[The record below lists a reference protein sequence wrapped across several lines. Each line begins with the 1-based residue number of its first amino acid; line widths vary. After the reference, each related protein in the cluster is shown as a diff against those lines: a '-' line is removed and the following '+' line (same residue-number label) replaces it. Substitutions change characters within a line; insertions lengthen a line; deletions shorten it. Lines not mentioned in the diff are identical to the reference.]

1 MTTGTIRLTV
11 AQAIVR
17 FLEAQYVERD
27 GVENAFFA
35 GCWGIFGHG
44 NVAGVGQALLEEE
57 VAARQTSEGSDATSG
72 SSRLVYRQARNE
84 QAMVH
89 AAVGYARHRD
99 RLATYACT
107 ASVGPG
113 STNMVTGAAL
123 ATINRIPVLL
133 LPGDVFATRV
143 SNPVLQELE
152 DPRSMDVSVNDC
164 FKPVSRYWDRVNRPE
179 QLPLALLNAMR
190 VITDPV
196 ETGAVTLSLPQDVQA
211 EAWDWESDLF
221 AKRVWH
227 IGRPAVDEAALARAV
242 EAIRSA
248 EKPLVVAGGGVIY
261 SQASDALRAFAEATG
276 IPVAESQAGKG
287 SLPYDHPQ
295 SVGAIGATGT
305 TAADALAEEADLVI
319 GVGTRYSDFTTA
331 SKSMFANPDVR
342 FVNLNVASFDAHKL
356 SAIPAVADARRGL
369 EQLTEALR
377 DWRAPAPYTDRATG
391 LARDWD
397 GIVQRS
403 HDLGH
408 TPLPA
413 QSEVLGVV
421 NRLSRPQDVVVCAA
435 GSMPGDLHKL
445 WRTRDRKGYHV
456 EYGYSCMG
464 YEIAGGLG
472 VKMATLDTGEDRD
485 VYVLVGDG
493 SYLMMAQELVTAV
506 AEGVKLIVVLVQ
518 NHGFASIGA
527 LSESLGSQ
535 RFGTR
540 YRFRTGSGLDGDKLP
555 VDLAANA
562 ASLGAQVIRVSGVS
576 ELEKA
581 LAEARTADV
590 TTVVH
595 VETDPLVPAPDSPA
609 WWDVPV
615 AEVSSLSSTQ
625 EARTTYERH
634 KQSQRTHLTPSD
646 LSEPSRAIAPPRSDN
661 SQERQS

>member
-1 MTTGTIRLTV
+1 MSVRLTV

-17 FLEAQYVERD
+17 FLEVQYVERD
-27 GVENAFFA
+27 GVETSFFA

-44 NVAGVGQALLEEE
+44 NVAGIGQALLE
-57 VAARQTSEGSDATSG
+57 RQRAVNEGEAG
-72 SSRLVYRQARNE
+72 AQEHVLRYHQARNE

-99 RLATYACT
+99 RLAAFACS

-143 SNPVLQELE
+143 SNPVLQEIE
-152 DPRSMDVSVNDC
+152 DPRSYDVSVNDC
-164 FKPVSRYWDRVNRPE
+164 FKPVSRFWDRINRPE
-179 QLPLALLNAMR
+179 QLPLSLVAAMR
-190 VITDPV
+190 VLTDPA

-211 EAWDWESDLF
+211 EAWDWEDDLF
-221 AKRVWH
+221 ARRVWH
-227 IGRPAVDEAALARAV
+227 VSRQPVALPAVARAAEV
-242 EAIRSA
+242 LRSA
-248 EKPLVVAGGGVIY
+248 QRPLIVAGGGVIY
-261 SQASDALRAFAEATG
+261 SGATEALRELAEATG
-276 IPVAESQAGKG
+276 VPVAESQAGKG
-287 SLPYDHPQ
+287 SLRYDHPL

-305 TAADALAEEADLVI
+305 TAADELAAEADVVI
-319 GVGTRYSDFTTA
+319 GVGTRFSDFTTG
-331 SKSMFANPDVR
+331 SKTVFADPDVR
-342 FVNLNVASFDAHKL
+342 FVNLNVTSFDAHKL
-356 SAIPAVADARRGL
+356 SAVALVGDARVGL
-369 EQLTEALR
+369 EQLIGALEG
-377 DWRAPAPYTDRATG
+377 WSAPAEHSARATR
-391 LARDWD
+391 LAAEWD
-397 GIVQRS
+397 DVVQRS
-403 HDLGH
+403 HDLH
-408 TPLPA
+408 HEPLPA
-413 QSEVLGVV
+413 QSEVIGVV
-421 NRLSRPQDVVVCAA
+421 NTLSRDQDVVVCAA

-472 VKMATLDTGEDRD
+472 VKMAVLDAGEDRE
-485 VYVLVGDG
+485 VVVMVGDG
-493 SYLMMAQELVTAV
+493 SYLMMSQEIVTAV
-506 AEGVKLIVVLVQ
+506 QEGVKLIVVLVQ

-540 YRFRTGSGLDGDKLP
+540 YRYRTQTGLDGDVLP

-562 ASLGAQVIRVSGVS
+562 ASLGARVTSVHGIA

-581 LAEARTADV
+581 FAEAQAADV
-590 TTVVH
+590 TTVIH

-615 AEVSSLSSTQ
+615 AEVASLESTRD
-625 EARTTYERH
+625 ARAAYEDH
-634 KQSQRTHLTPSD
+634 KSRQRSHLRPATD
-646 LSEPSRAIAPPRSDN
+646 
-661 SQERQS
+661 ERDHR